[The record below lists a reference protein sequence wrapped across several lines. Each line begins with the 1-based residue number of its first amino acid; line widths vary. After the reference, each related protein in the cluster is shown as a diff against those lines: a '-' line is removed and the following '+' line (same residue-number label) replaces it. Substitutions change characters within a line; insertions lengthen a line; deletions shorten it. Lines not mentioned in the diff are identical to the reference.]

1 MCIRDSYHTPYA
13 TDQHSVSVLCIRSD
27 GTQDALDLAEDWNC
41 SALDLDAEL
50 RWLMT
55 YNSDMTAFT
64 LYDLQGNRLGANAR
78 PAGLAVYTPLTLLDD
93 GRVVLLIGK
102 TSASTQLATIPAD
115 AFLNGS
121 TEYTEMTFAG

>member
-1 MCIRDSYHTPYA
+1 
-13 TDQHSVSVLCIRSD
+13 
-27 GTQDALDLAEDWNC
+27 
-41 SALDLDAEL
+41 
-50 RWLMT
+50 MT

-115 AFLNGS
+115 AFFERQYRVYRDGVCGVS
-121 TEYTEMTFAG
+121 VIAQAVFTGRKQARVVGDADPYG